1 MTNSTHTARNQRYNP
16 ASDEYHKEDFPFYW
30 LAMVNGRYSRAMEK
44 TLKKVN
50 LDVPR
55 WRILI
60 ILKDEGPSSISAIA
74 THAIAKLPTVT
85 KTVYR
90 MKAEGLVDTNVRSD
104 DGRVTDVSITE
115 TGLETIR
122 MIRGAT
128 DELFKQSF
136 KGLTPAQLTRLN
148 KLLQV
153 IYHNLP
159 EH

>member
-1 MTNSTHTARNQRYNP
+1 MTKSTRTTRAQRYNP

-90 MKAEGLVDTNVRSD
+90 MKADGLVDTCVRSD

-115 TGLETIR
+115 AGLATIR
-122 MIRGAT
+122 NIHDT
-128 DELFKQSF
+128 TEELFRQSF
-136 KGLTPAQLTRLN
+136 KGLTPVQLTRLN
-148 KLLQV
+148 KLLET

>member
-1 MTNSTHTARNQRYNP
+1 MTNSTRTARSQRNNP

-50 LDVPR
+50 LDIPR

-60 ILKDEGPSSISAIA
+60 ILKDEGSSSISEIA

-122 MIRGAT
+122 RIRGAT
-128 DELFKQSF
+128 NELFKQSF

-148 KLLQV
+148 KLLEV